1 MLQSSE
7 LEATSV
13 SIKPAHDPEE
23 TDTTRQNQV
32 HGSHSRCDKDLC
44 HTAPFTE
51 MSTQANPDRGRPV
64 AAGGWDM
71 KVPANVR
78 GFFRGAKKVL
88 KLHGGVSQLGEY
100 TKPTELFMLSGEFYS
115 MHTSSLF

>member
-1 MLQSSE
+1 MTPRKQTRPGKTKYMVLTADVTKTCATQLHLQ
-7 LEATSV
+7 
-13 SIKPAHDPEE
+13 KCP
-23 TDTTRQNQV
+23 Q
-32 HGSHSRCDKDLC
+32 
-44 HTAPFTE
+44 
-51 MSTQANPDRGRPV
+51 QANPDRGRPV

-71 KVPANVR
+71 KVPANVW